1 MPRGGHTKRN
11 YLHLSKLRRQ
21 TQNKITNITNTYLR
35 EGGRERGRGGGRER
49 RREGE
54 KEGEKERRREEGRE
68 KKGTEE
74 RKRRSSTFN

>member
-21 TQNKITNITNTYLR
+21 TQNKITINKHNQYIP
-35 EGGRERGRGGGRER
+35 EGG
-49 RREGE
+49 REGE
-54 KEGEKERRREEGRE
+54 KEGGREGGRKGGRRREEGRE

>member
-21 TQNKITNITNTYLR
+21 TQNKITDTTNTYLR
-35 EGGRERGRGGGRER
+35 EGGREGGR
-49 RREGE
+49 
-54 KEGEKERRREEGRE
+54 KEGRRREERRE
-68 KKGTEE
+68 KKGREE

>member
-11 YLHLSKLRRQ
+11 CLHLNKLRRQ

-35 EGGRERGRGGGRER
+35 EGGRERGREGGRER
-49 RREGE
+49 KR
-54 KEGEKERRREEGRE
+54 EGEKERRREEGRE

-74 RKRRSSTFN
+74 RDRRKEEKE